1 MGSPLG
7 RTLHSGCPK
16 SWKILGIRMLAS
28 VVLTASGLLLASNVN
43 ASPQLFGPSPSIP
56 SRTSAVS
63 APRRQNE
70 AAIVGSGISAL
81 QPTIAEAVA
90 AALAATSSRPSPSSS
105 SSTSGASSGFIPA
118 RDSDA
123 TPAKYNYIYKVADD
137 GTQTYISQE
146 EQRDGLEVQGTY
158 SYVDPTGAIV
168 TVNYNAGVNGYE
180 EQARGSCQD
189 CPTACSAHSDLLKR
203 PQHTGHHCSGV
214 GRPQTNNPDD
224 CQPVCLAWIIPVSFS
239 RVLSTNI
246 SKAQT

>member
-16 SWKILGIRMLAS
+16 SWKIRGIRMFAS
-28 VVLTASGLLLASNVN
+28 VVLAASGLLLATNVN

-70 AAIVGSGISAL
+70 AAIVGSVISAL

-90 AALAATSSRPSPSSS
+90 AALAATSTRPSSS
-105 SSTSGASSGFIPA
+105 SSSGSGASSGFVPA
-118 RDSDA
+118 RDSNA

-180 EQARGSCQD
+180 ETRSRQEGAVKIAPQAKPAPATSSNGLNTDAIIAQVLAALRPTIQTTVSQFVSRG
-189 CPTACSAHSDLLKR
+189 
-203 PQHTGHHCSGV
+203 
-214 GRPQTNNPDD
+214 
-224 CQPVCLAWIIPVSFS
+224 
-239 RVLSTNI
+239 
-246 SKAQT
+246 

>member
-7 RTLHSGCPK
+7 RTLHSGCPE
-16 SWKILGIRMLAS
+16 SWKILGRKMLAS
-28 VVLTASGLLLASNVN
+28 VVLAATGILSTVN
-43 ASPQLFGPSPSIP
+43 AAPQLFGPSPSIP

-70 AAIVGSGISAL
+70 AAIVGSVISAL

-90 AALAATSSRPSPSSS
+90 AALAATSRP
-105 SSTSGASSGFIPA
+105 SSTSGSLGSTTSNGFVPA
-118 RDSDA
+118 RDSKA

-146 EQRDGLEVQGTY
+146 ERDGLEVQGTY

-180 EQARGSCQD
+180 ETRSRQEGAVKIAPQPAQPTQTSSNGLNTQAIIAQVLAALRPTIQTTVSQFVSRG
-189 CPTACSAHSDLLKR
+189 
-203 PQHTGHHCSGV
+203 
-214 GRPQTNNPDD
+214 
-224 CQPVCLAWIIPVSFS
+224 
-239 RVLSTNI
+239 
-246 SKAQT
+246 

>member
-16 SWKILGIRMLAS
+16 SWKILGTMQFAS
-28 VVLTASGLLLASNVN
+28 VVLAVSGLLASVN
-43 ASPQLFGPSPSIP
+43 AAPQLFGPSPST
-56 SRTSAVS
+56 STSAAS

-70 AAIVGSGISAL
+70 AAIVGLVISAL
-81 QPTIAEAVA
+81 QPTIAETVA
-90 AALAATSSRPSPSSS
+90 AALAASSRPSSTTSSS
-105 SSTSGASSGFIPA
+105 SSGSSSGFVPA

-123 TPAKYNYIYKVADD
+123 TPANYNYIYKVADD

-180 EQARGSCQD
+180 ETRSREEGAVKISAKEVAPTSSTSTGLDTDAIIAQVLAALRPTIQTTVGQFVSRG
-189 CPTACSAHSDLLKR
+189 
-203 PQHTGHHCSGV
+203 
-214 GRPQTNNPDD
+214 
-224 CQPVCLAWIIPVSFS
+224 
-239 RVLSTNI
+239 
-246 SKAQT
+246 

>member
-16 SWKILGIRMLAS
+16 SWKILGTMQFAS
-28 VVLTASGLLLASNVN
+28 VVLAVSGLLASVN
-43 ASPQLFGPSPSIP
+43 AAPQLFGPSPST
-56 SRTSAVS
+56 STSAAS

-70 AAIVGSGISAL
+70 AAIVGSVISAL

-90 AALAATSSRPSPSSS
+90 AALAATSKPSSTSVSSS
-105 SSTSGASSGFIPA
+105 SGTSSSGFVPA

-146 EQRDGLEVQGTY
+146 EERDGLEVQGTY

-180 EQARGSCQD
+180 ETRSREEGAVKIAPQKVAPTSSTSTGLNTDAIIAQVLAALRPTIQTTVGQFVSRG
-189 CPTACSAHSDLLKR
+189 
-203 PQHTGHHCSGV
+203 
-214 GRPQTNNPDD
+214 
-224 CQPVCLAWIIPVSFS
+224 
-239 RVLSTNI
+239 
-246 SKAQT
+246 

>member
-1 MGSPLG
+1 MGVSPVG

-16 SWKILGIRMLAS
+16 CWKILGRKMLAS
-28 VVLTASGLLLASNVN
+28 VVLAATGILSTVN
-43 ASPQLFGPSPSIP
+43 AAPQLFGPSPSIP

-70 AAIVGSGISAL
+70 AAIVGSVISAL

-90 AALAATSSRPSPSSS
+90 AALAATSTRPSSS
-105 SSTSGASSGFIPA
+105 SSGSGASSGFIPA
-118 RDSDA
+118 RDSNA

-168 TVNYNAGVNGYE
+168 TVNYNAGVNGY
-180 EQARGSCQD
+180 
-189 CPTACSAHSDLLKR
+189 
-203 PQHTGHHCSGV
+203 
-214 GRPQTNNPDD
+214 
-224 CQPVCLAWIIPVSFS
+224 
-239 RVLSTNI
+239 
-246 SKAQT
+246 

>member
-16 SWKILGIRMLAS
+16 CWKILGRIMLAS
-28 VVLTASGLLLASNVN
+28 VVLAATGILSTVN
-43 ASPQLFGPSPSIP
+43 AAPQLFGPSPSIP

-70 AAIVGSGISAL
+70 AAIVGSVISAL

-90 AALAATSSRPSPSSS
+90 AALAATSRP
-105 SSTSGASSGFIPA
+105 SSTSGSLGSAASSGFVPA
-118 RDSDA
+118 RDSKA
-123 TPAKYNYIYKVADD
+123 PPAKYNYIYKVADD

-180 EQARGSCQD
+180 ETRSRQEGAVKI
-189 CPTACSAHSDLLKR
+189 A
-203 PQHTGHHCSGV
+203 PQ
-214 GRPQTNNPDD
+214 P
-224 CQPVCLAWIIPVSFS
+224 
-239 RVLSTNI
+239 
-246 SKAQT
+246 AQTSSNGLNTQAIIAQVLAALRPTIQTTVSQFVSRG

>member
-16 SWKILGIRMLAS
+16 SWKILGIRMQLAS
-28 VVLTASGLLLASNVN
+28 VVLGLLASSSVN
-43 ASPQLFGPSPSIP
+43 AAPQLFGPSPST
-56 SRTSAVS
+56 SFTTTSAVS

-70 AAIVGSGISAL
+70 AAIVGSVISAL

-90 AALAATSSRPSPSSS
+90 AALAATSSRPSSGSTSSS
-105 SSTSGASSGFIPA
+105 SGASTGFVPA

-137 GTQTYISQE
+137 GPQTYISQE

-180 EQARGSCQD
+180 ETRSRQEGAVKIAPQQPATATTSSSTGLNTDAIIAQVLAALRPTIQTTVSQFVSRG
-189 CPTACSAHSDLLKR
+189 
-203 PQHTGHHCSGV
+203 
-214 GRPQTNNPDD
+214 
-224 CQPVCLAWIIPVSFS
+224 
-239 RVLSTNI
+239 
-246 SKAQT
+246 

>member
-1 MGSPLG
+1 MGVSPLG

-16 SWKILGIRMLAS
+16 CWKILGRIMLAS
-28 VVLTASGLLLASNVN
+28 VVLAATGILSTVN
-43 ASPQLFGPSPSIP
+43 AAPQLFGPSPSIP

-70 AAIVGSGISAL
+70 AAIVGSVISAL

-90 AALAATSSRPSPSSS
+90 AALAATSRP
-105 SSTSGASSGFIPA
+105 SSTSGSLGSAASSGFVPA
-118 RDSDA
+118 RDSKA

-180 EQARGSCQD
+180 ETRSRQEGAVKIAPQKPAPTSSTGLNTDAIIAQVLAALRPTIETTVGQFVSRG
-189 CPTACSAHSDLLKR
+189 
-203 PQHTGHHCSGV
+203 
-214 GRPQTNNPDD
+214 
-224 CQPVCLAWIIPVSFS
+224 
-239 RVLSTNI
+239 
-246 SKAQT
+246 

>member
-1 MGSPLG
+1 MF
-7 RTLHSGCPK
+7 
-16 SWKILGIRMLAS
+16 AS
-28 VVLTASGLLLASNVN
+28 VVLAASGLLLASNVN

-56 SRTSAVS
+56 SRSSAVS

-70 AAIVGSGISAL
+70 AAIVGSVISAL

-90 AALAATSSRPSPSSS
+90 AALASSSTRPSSS
-105 SSTSGASSGFIPA
+105 SASSSGSLSSGGSSGFVPA
-118 RDSDA
+118 RDSNA

-180 EQARGSCQD
+180 ETRSRQEGAVEIAPQPKPAAPAPASNAAPAPASNGLNTDALIAQVLAALKPTIQTTVSQFVSRG
-189 CPTACSAHSDLLKR
+189 
-203 PQHTGHHCSGV
+203 
-214 GRPQTNNPDD
+214 
-224 CQPVCLAWIIPVSFS
+224 
-239 RVLSTNI
+239 
-246 SKAQT
+246 

>member
-7 RTLHSGCPK
+7 RTLHSGCPE
-16 SWKILGIRMLAS
+16 SWKILGTMQLAS
-28 VVLTASGLLLASNVN
+28 VVLAASVLLATTN
-43 ASPQLFGPSPSIP
+43 AAPQLFGPSPSAP
-56 SRTSAVS
+56 FTTSAVS

-70 AAIVGSGISAL
+70 AAIVGSVISAL

-90 AALAATSSRPSPSSS
+90 AALAATSSRPSLSSS
-105 SSTSGASSGFIPA
+105 SSTSGASSGFVPA
-118 RDSDA
+118 RASDA

-180 EQARGSCQD
+180 ETRSREEGAVKISAKEVAA
-189 CPTACSAHSDLLKR
+189 PTSSTSTGLDTDAIIAQVLAALR
-203 PQHTGHHCSGV
+203 PTIQTTV
-214 GRPQTNNPDD
+214 GQF
-224 CQPVCLAWIIPVSFS
+224 VS
-239 RVLSTNI
+239 
-246 SKAQT
+246 

>member
-16 SWKILGIRMLAS
+16 SWKILGTMQFALVVLAVSGLLAS
-28 VVLTASGLLLASNVN
+28 VN
-43 ASPQLFGPSPSIP
+43 AAPQLFGPSPST
-56 SRTSAVS
+56 STSAAS
-63 APRRQNE
+63 GPRRQNE
-70 AAIVGSGISAL
+70 AAIVGSVISAL

-90 AALAATSSRPSPSSS
+90 AALAASSRPSSTTSSS
-105 SSTSGASSGFIPA
+105 SSGASSSGFVPA

-123 TPAKYNYIYKVADD
+123 TPANYNYIYKVADD

-180 EQARGSCQD
+180 ETRSREEGAVKISAKEVAPTSSTSTGLDTDAIIAQVLAALRPTIQTTVGQFVSRG
-189 CPTACSAHSDLLKR
+189 
-203 PQHTGHHCSGV
+203 
-214 GRPQTNNPDD
+214 
-224 CQPVCLAWIIPVSFS
+224 
-239 RVLSTNI
+239 
-246 SKAQT
+246 

>member
-16 SWKILGIRMLAS
+16 SWKILGTMQFAS
-28 VVLTASGLLLASNVN
+28 VVLAVSGLLASVN
-43 ASPQLFGPSPSIP
+43 AAPQLFGPSPST
-56 SRTSAVS
+56 STSAAS

-70 AAIVGSGISAL
+70 AAIVGSVISAL

-90 AALAATSSRPSPSSS
+90 AALAASSRPSSTTSSS
-105 SSTSGASSGFIPA
+105 SSGASSGFVPA

-123 TPAKYNYIYKVADD
+123 TPANYNYIYKVADD

-180 EQARGSCQD
+180 ETRSREEGAVKISAKEVAAPTSSTSTGLDTDAIIAQVLAALRPTIQTTVGQFVSRG
-189 CPTACSAHSDLLKR
+189 
-203 PQHTGHHCSGV
+203 
-214 GRPQTNNPDD
+214 
-224 CQPVCLAWIIPVSFS
+224 
-239 RVLSTNI
+239 
-246 SKAQT
+246 